1 LKAKA
6 STGFFQLRGRNP
18 KVEQNSIDLANATDS
33 KVLLQIRKMTVQ
45 KDHTVAE
52 SCEPFAT
59 GFDGHCIAIK
69 PNKSAVRTARIKNLL
84 CMPTVPHRTVKIDSA
99 TLLNKPKQHFFWHNR
114 KMLRGLHKLQSTKL
128 THFLPPSAQYTL
140 TQRLVN
146 RKFMYL

>member
-1 LKAKA
+1 MRILVT
-6 STGFFQLRGRNP
+6 STPGMGHLNALLPLMFALQDAGH
-18 KVEQNSIDLANATDS
+18 DLLVVTA
-33 KVLLQIRKMTVQ
+33 
-45 KDHTVAE
+45 AE
-52 SCEPFAT
+52 SCEPFST
-59 GFDGHCIAIK
+59 GFNGHCIAIK